1 VARRSRV
8 FISHSSKN
16 ETYASAI
23 RDAVETKLKEL
34 GYDVLL
40 DRSRLDPGDRWRAKL
55 HRWLGACDGAVLLFG
70 PAALQSDWVRKEAT
84 ILTWRRE
91 FETQIRIV
99 PALFGGVAKS
109 ALDEYGLGPLELK
122 EDQIAEVDE
131 GAGSEKERARL
142 LAERIARGFDGL
154 TPLVAETPMS
164 RWVEDI
170 ADLIRDNSFLENAAV
185 ALFERDDFAPGNDPV
200 ESERMG
206 DAVVSAER
214 VAYQLLHSE
223 PEAIERAF
231 DELLRGQIRDPKR
244 LAKLITPSWVP
255 AESAKAIVAAAAR
268 PAGRRLVALRSSQ
281 TSTPEHVVLKGTCSD
296 GRNLIVPPIS
306 ERATTE
312 AAELE
317 LTQLYRRGVLERYGI
332 NDSRSDLPENV
343 QLAQEWVER
352 NGKRV
357 FVVLPATATGL
368 AVGRNLWSEERIDR
382 PVYLFAG
389 DELETTNAVAT
400 IDGISVIEPEL
411 EPLAEAR
418 GNFAANRMFG
428 RVEAL

>member
-1 VARRSRV
+1 
-8 FISHSSKN
+8 
-16 ETYASAI
+16 
-23 RDAVETKLKEL
+23 
-34 GYDVLL
+34 
-40 DRSRLDPGDRWRAKL
+40 
-55 HRWLGACDGAVLLFG
+55 
-70 PAALQSDWVRKEAT
+70 
-84 ILTWRRE
+84 
-91 FETQIRIV
+91 
-99 PALFGGVAKS
+99 
-109 ALDEYGLGPLELK
+109 
-122 EDQIAEVDE
+122 
-131 GAGSEKERARL
+131 
-142 LAERIARGFDGL
+142 
-154 TPLVAETPMS
+154 
-164 RWVEDI
+164 
-170 ADLIRDNSFLENAAV
+170 
-185 ALFERDDFAPGNDPV
+185 
-200 ESERMG
+200 MG

-317 LTQLYRRGVLERYGI
+317 LTQLYRRGVLERFGI

-343 QLAQEWVER
+343 Q
-352 NGKRV
+352 
-357 FVVLPATATGL
+357 
-368 AVGRNLWSEERIDR
+368 RNLWSEERIDR

>member
-1 VARRSRV
+1 MARRSRV

-170 ADLIRDNSFLENAAV
+170 ADLIRDT
-185 ALFERDDFAPGNDPV
+185 
-200 ESERMG
+200 
-206 DAVVSAER
+206 
-214 VAYQLLHSE
+214 
-223 PEAIERAF
+223 EAIERAF

-317 LTQLYRRGVLERYGI
+317 LTQLYRRGVLERFGI